1 MLHFSLK
8 ELRSIAKNRNIDGY
22 KSMPKEKLLRIIYG
36 NNKKN
41 RDSTFKSKRGE
52 IKKVFLNQ
60 QEIVFLNQRETKF

>member
-22 KSMPKEKLLRIIYG
+22 KSMPKEKLLRIIYS

-41 RDSTFKSKRGE
+41 RYSTFKSKRGE